1 MNEIKFTIPG
11 AVQAQQRPRFSRQN
25 GHVRT
30 YDDKKS
36 RNYKAH
42 VQKCAAR
49 YAPEQLIDSAIELHI
64 DVFHKLQ
71 QSGSKQLKAD
81 KLAHRVRPTVKPD
94 LDNLAK
100 GIKDALTGMMWID
113 DAQVVDLIMHKYYA
127 VEPCAVVTIKY

>member
-1 MNEIKFTIPG
+1 MKEIKFAIVGP
-11 AVQAQQRPRFSRQN
+11 VQAQQRPRFSRQN

-36 RNYKAH
+36 RTYKAH

-100 GIKDALTGMMWID
+100 GIKDALTGMIWRD
-113 DAQVVDLIMHKYYA
+113 DAQVVSLTVRKFYA
-127 VEPCAVVTIKY
+127 VDPRAEITIRY

>member
-1 MNEIKFTIPG
+1 MKEIKFAIVGP
-11 AVQAQQRPRFSRQN
+11 VQAQQRPRFSRQN
-25 GHVRT
+25 GHVHT

-36 RNYKAH
+36 RTYKAH

-100 GIKDALTGMMWID
+100 GIKDALTGMIWRD
-113 DAQVVDLIMHKYYA
+113 DAQVVSLTVRKFYA
-127 VEPCAVVTIKY
+127 VDPRAEITIRY